1 MKDNVE
7 LKYVASKSE
16 IFGPNYGYW
25 ELTINN
31 DLLGQQVVTLGQ
43 EVALAVAVAI
53 STAREVG
60 RKEGAEKIKK
70 RYKGIIDAY
79 NNWQLPTSRETNRP
93 WSDADKPMTWK
104 SYWNLNDPRG

>member
-1 MKDNVE
+1 MKDKVE
-7 LKYVASKSE
+7 LRYVASKSE

-25 ELTINN
+25 ELIINN

-60 RKEGAEKIKK
+60 RKEGADKIKK

-79 NNWQLPTSRETNRP
+79 GSWQGPITKETNRP
-93 WSDADKPMTWK
+93 WSDADKPTTWHWK
-104 SYWNLNDPRG
+104 MNDPRE